1 MIEDLK
7 PYTETRDSGLPWLGV
22 IPAHWEIKR
31 NGSLFQQRNAVG
43 EPDWPI
49 LEVSL
54 RTGVRIREF
63 GSNKRKQ
70 VMSDKAKY
78 KCATK
83 GDFVYNMMRMW
94 QGAAGIAPV
103 DGLVSP
109 AYVVAKPLPHT
120 NPAYFASLF
129 RTDDYLAE
137 IDAFSRGIVKDR
149 NRLYWDQF
157 KQIPT
162 PCPPPEEQDAITRFL
177 SWATNRLDRAIRA
190 KRRIIA
196 LLNEQKQAIINRAV
210 TRGQDPSV
218 PLKDSG
224 IPWLGEIPEH
234 WEVRRLK
241 DVATVQTGITL
252 GKDYG
257 LVSTTLYPYLR
268 VANVQSDRLDLRNVK
283 YVAVPEVEAKRSTL
297 MPGDVLMTEGG
308 DIDKLGRGCLWS
320 GEVESCLHQNHVFA
334 VRCFGGLIPGF
345 LVALM
350 GSAHGRSY
358 FQITAKQTTNLAST
372 NSTTLKAFP
381 LLLPASQEQR
391 RILSF
396 IDGET
401 GHLSSAITD
410 TEREITL
417 LREYRNRL
425 IADVVTGKL
434 DVREVAKGLPE
445 EELQDQPDVEAVY
458 DAEDSEED
466 AESDLIDPAET

>member
-7 PYTETRDSGLPWLGV
+7 PYSETKDSGLPWLGD

-63 GSNKRKQ
+63 GSSKRKQ

-83 GDFVYNMMRMW
+83 GDYVYNMMRMW

-162 PCPPPEEQDAITRFL
+162 PCPPPEEQAAIARFL
-177 SWATNRLDRAIRA
+177 AWATNRLDRAIGA

-196 LLNEQKQAIINRAV
+196 LLQEQKQAIIHRAV
-210 TRGQDPSV
+210 TRGLDPSV

-234 WEVRRLK
+234 WRVTSLRMHYS
-241 DVATVQTGITL
+241 VVL
-252 GKDYG
+252 GKMLDEKRFTG
-257 LVSTTLYPYLR
+257 HNPIPYLR
-268 VANVQSDRLDLRNVK
+268 NRDVQWDRVLVEELPKMDIAPQELDR
-283 YVAVPEVEAKRSTL
+283 YTL
-297 MPGDVLMTEGG
+297 KLGDMLVCEGG
-308 DIDKLGRGCLWS
+308 Q
-320 GEVESCLHQNHVFA
+320 V
-334 VRCFGGLIPGF
+334 
-345 LVALM
+345 
-350 GSAHGRSY
+350 GRSAFWLNHLPVCGY
-358 FQITAKQTTNLAST
+358 QKALHRVRALNTEENCPRYLFYQMRLAAGLGVFEAESNESTISHLTCEKLRSSRFTFPPLEEQIKISR
-372 NSTTLKAFP
+372 TL
-381 LLLPASQEQR
+381 
-391 RILSF
+391 
-396 IDGET
+396 D
-401 GHLSSAITD
+401 
-410 TEREITL
+410 ERLKEEENTVSRLVHEISL
-417 LREYRNRL
+417 LREYRTRL

-434 DVREVAKGLPE
+434 DVQEAEAGLPE
-445 EELQDQPDVEAVY
+445 EELQDQPDSVAGY
-458 DAEDSEED
+458 DADGAEDD
-466 AESDLIDPAET
+466 AESDLIDTAED

>member
-31 NGSLFQQRNAVG
+31 NGSLFQQRNAAG

-63 GSNKRKQ
+63 GSSKRKQ

-78 KCATK
+78 KCAAK

-162 PCPPPEEQDAITRFL
+162 PCPPPEEQDAIARFL
-177 SWATNRLDRAIRA
+177 AWASNRLDRAIRA
-190 KRRIIA
+190 KRRIIV
-196 LLNEQKQAIINRAV
+196 LLNEQKQAIIHRAV
-210 TRGQDPSV
+210 TRGLDPSE

-234 WEVRRLK
+234 WEVLRAKHLFREEDHRSEFGTETHLAMSQRLGLVPSSMVQSTLRSQSYAGAKLCSRGDLVLNRLK
-241 DVATVQTGITL
+241 AHL
-252 GKDYG
+252 G
-257 LVSTTLYPYLR
+257 
-268 VANVQSDRLDLRNVK
+268 
-283 YVAVPEVEAKRSTL
+283 
-297 MPGDVLMTEGG
+297 
-308 DIDKLGRGCLWS
+308 
-320 GEVESCLHQNHVFA
+320 VFA
-334 VRCFGGLIPGF
+334 V
-345 LVALM
+345 
-350 GSAHGRSY
+350 
-358 FQITAKQTTNLAST
+358 AKQDGVISPDYTVLRKLNNAHTDYYALILRSPGCRGELRTRAKGIVEGFWRLYT
-372 NSTTLKAFP
+372 ADFYDIR
-381 LLLPASQEQR
+381 LPVPPIEEQH
-391 RILSF
+391 RI
-396 IDGET
+396 I
-401 GHLSSAITD
+401 
-410 TEREITL
+410 EITSRQTGGQDHGISSL
-417 LREYRNRL
+417 EHEMELICEYRTRL

-434 DVREVAKGLPE
+434 DVREMAKELPE
-445 EELQDQPDVEAVY
+445 EELQDQPDVAAGY
-458 DAEDSEED
+458 DADEAEDD
-466 AESDLIDPAET
+466 AESDLIDTAED

>member
-1 MIEDLK
+1 MIEDRK
-7 PYTETRDSGLPWLGV
+7 PYSETRDSGLPWLGD

-63 GSNKRKQ
+63 GSTKRKQ

-162 PCPPPEEQDAITRFL
+162 PCPPPEEQSAIGRFL
-177 SWATNRLDRAIRA
+177 AWATNRLDRAIGA
-190 KRRIIA
+190 KREIIA
-196 LLNEQKQAIINRAV
+196 LLNEQKQAIIHRAV
-210 TRGQDPSV
+210 TRGLDPSV
-218 PLKDSG
+218 PMKDSG
-224 IPWLGEIPEH
+224 IPWLGEIPEN
-234 WEVRRLK
+234 WELWRISRFARVGNGSTPSRAKPAYWDGGTYPWLNSSQVNRGLIDSADQFVTAAALRECHLPSVPAGSVLVAITGQGKTRGMAAVLSIEATINQHLAFITPRVPVASPEFIHLALSAAYFQLRASSEDSGSTKGAITCEDIKQFQIAIPPALEQQELLK
-241 DVATVQTGITL
+241 HVQTKTL
-252 GKDYG
+252 S
-257 LVSTTLYPYLR
+257 LSTALK
-268 VANVQSDRLDLRNVK
+268 RL
-283 YVAVPEVEAKRSTL
+283 
-297 MPGDVLMTEGG
+297 
-308 DIDKLGRGCLWS
+308 
-320 GEVESCLHQNHVFA
+320 
-334 VRCFGGLIPGF
+334 
-345 LVALM
+345 
-350 GSAHGRSY
+350 
-358 FQITAKQTTNLAST
+358 
-372 NSTTLKAFP
+372 
-381 LLLPASQEQR
+381 
-391 RILSF
+391 
-396 IDGET
+396 
-401 GHLSSAITD
+401 
-410 TEREITL
+410 EREITL
-417 LREYRNRL
+417 LHEYRTRL

-434 DVREVAKGLPE
+434 DVREAAARLTEPHNAFDEQLEPE
-445 EELQDQPDVEAVY
+445 EEEPEFET
-458 DAEDSEED
+458 EDSET
-466 AESDLIDPAET
+466 ESMD

>member
-1 MIEDLK
+1 VIDDLN
-7 PYTETRDSGLPWLGV
+7 PYSETRDSGLPWLGD

-63 GSNKRKQ
+63 GSTKRKQ

-162 PCPPPEEQDAITRFL
+162 PCPPANEQAAIARFL
-177 SWATNRLDRAIRA
+177 AWATNRLDRAIGA

-196 LLNEQKQAIINRAV
+196 LLQEQKQAIIHRAV
-210 TRGQDPSV
+210 TRGLNPSV

-224 IPWLGEIPEH
+224 IPWLGEIPVH
-234 WEVRRLK
+234 WEVLALKRVLSRLVDCEHK
-241 DVATVQTGITL
+241 TAPFVQQSNYRVVRTSAVRN
-252 GKDYG
+252 G
-257 LVSTTLYPYLR
+257 LLR
-268 VANVQSDRLDLRNVK
+268 WSGTYCTSAKAFTEWTQR
-283 YVAVPEVEAKRSTL
+283 AVPEA
-297 MPGDVLMTEGG
+297 GDVIFTREAPAGEACIIPEDARVCLGQRTVLMKPQRGIYDSQFLVHMIYAGPPRQLIELTCQGSTVSHFNMDDIGWMKILAPPLSEQIEIIAKVTELTEAPFLV
-308 DIDKLGRGCLWS
+308 IDK
-320 GEVESCLHQNHVFA
+320 
-334 VRCFGGLIPGF
+334 
-345 LVALM
+345 
-350 GSAHGRSY
+350 
-358 FQITAKQTTNLAST
+358 
-372 NSTTLKAFP
+372 
-381 LLLPASQEQR
+381 
-391 RILSF
+391 
-396 IDGET
+396 
-401 GHLSSAITD
+401 

-417 LREYRNRL
+417 LREYRTRL

-434 DVREVAKGLPE
+434 DVREMAKELPE

-458 DAEDSEED
+458 DAGDSEED
-466 AESDLIDPAET
+466 PESDLIDTAED

>member
-1 MIEDLK
+1 MIDDLK
-7 PYTETRDSGLPWLGV
+7 PYPDSRDSGLAWLGD

-31 NGSLFQQRNAVG
+31 NGSLFQQRNAIG

-63 GSNKRKQ
+63 GSSKRKQ

-83 GDFVYNMMRMW
+83 GDYVYNMMRMW

-162 PCPPPEEQDAITRFL
+162 PCPPPEEQAAIARFL
-177 SWATNRLDRAIRA
+177 SSATNRLDRAIRA

-196 LLNEQKQAIINRAV
+196 LLQEQKQAIIHRAV
-210 TRGQDPSV
+210 TRGLDPSV

-234 WEVRRLK
+234 WEVWRLRHLISERLSYGANAAAEFTNQDWPRYIRITDFCADGSLK
-241 DVATVQTGITL
+241 SETFRSLPPAVAAGYMVKPGDILLARSGATV
-252 GKDYG
+252 GK
-257 LVSTTLYPYLR
+257 
-268 VANVQSDRLDLRNVK
+268 A
-283 YVAVPEVEAKRSTL
+283 
-297 MPGDVLMTEGG
+297 
-308 DIDKLGRGCLWS
+308 
-320 GEVESCLHQNHVFA
+320 
-334 VRCFGGLIPGF
+334 F
-345 LVALM
+345 LVMALT
-350 GSAHGRSY
+350 GGACHAGYLIR
-358 FQITAKQTTNLAST
+358 AR
-372 NSTTLKAFP
+372 P
-381 LLLPASQEQR
+381 DQR
-391 RILSF
+391 RIHPEYLFAFTQSIAF
-396 IDGET
+396 
-401 GHLSSAITD
+401 SSWKDSTFNTATIQNIGADKYANLLTPMPSLPEQLAILKSLT
-410 TEREITL
+410 TEQRPILAAISRLEREITL
-417 LREYRNRL
+417 LREYRTRL

-434 DVREVAKGLPE
+434 DVREMAAGLPE
-445 EELQDQPDVEAVY
+445 PQNAKDEQLEPEEEEPQFEAEDVETENM
-458 DAEDSEED
+458 D
-466 AESDLIDPAET
+466 